1 MSSPAMSLDEFQDIL
16 DRCGDRAEDWP
27 VDRRALAQALLVQ
40 SAAARERVAR
50 AQAMR
55 HQFQDEAVTAP
66 IGLADR
72 IVAKALG
79 KDDAN

>member
-1 MSSPAMSLDEFQDIL
+1 MPTLAMSLDEFQDIL

-27 VDRRALAQALLVQ
+27 ADRRSLAQTLLAQ
-40 SAAARERVAR
+40 SAAARERLAQ

-66 IGLADR
+66 AGLADR
-72 IVAKALG
+72 ILDKALG
-79 KDDAN
+79 KDDAK